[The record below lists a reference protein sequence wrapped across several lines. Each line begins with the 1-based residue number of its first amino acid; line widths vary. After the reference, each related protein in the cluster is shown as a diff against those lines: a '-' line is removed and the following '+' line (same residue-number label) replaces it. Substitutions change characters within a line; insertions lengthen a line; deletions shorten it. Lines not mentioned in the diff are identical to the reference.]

1 MIMGTEEKPRSLS
14 NHVHRHC
21 PVCGAR
27 VAEGAKTCLMC
38 DTSLE
43 ITPPTVVEQIA
54 PRVKRLT
61 RKQLFILGGFAVVI
75 LTAAVFLG
83 LNLSSGIG
91 QPLPTLTC
99 TPTFT
104 PSPTPT
110 ITPTPTLT
118 PTPLPT
124 PTPIPPQSY
133 TIQQGDTL
141 LSIALEFDLTV
152 NELQAFNNIAS
163 DIIVPGQSLLI
174 PPPTPTP
181 GPTPTLDPS
190 QPTPTFSPLIVHK
203 VQRGE
208 TLSTLA
214 ERYGISMNDIRA
226 ANDMAADA
234 ESIRIGEVLQ
244 IPQYTPTPELTPEV
258 VETNTLA
265 RGQSYSPPT
274 LLYPPDG
281 AIFTGAETPILLQWT
296 SVGILDLEK
305 DEFYRVEFT
314 AAAPEG
320 PVTTYAYARATT
332 WRVPQELF
340 PVPELANRTCTWQIS
355 IVRQE
360 PASSETIDI
369 IITLPGSRRAFT
381 WNPKTP

>member
-1 MIMGTEEKPRSLS
+1 MLMEIEEKSRSLS
-14 NHVHRHC
+14 DHVHRHC
-21 PVCGAR
+21 PVCGTR

-43 ITPPTVVEQIA
+43 IAPPTVVEQVA

-61 RKQLFILGGFAVVI
+61 RKQLFLLGGFAVVI

-83 LNLSSGIG
+83 LQLSSGVG
-91 QPLPTLTC
+91 QPLPTPTI

-104 PSPTPT
+104 ASPTPT

-152 NELQAFNNIAS
+152 DELQVFNNITS

-190 QPTPTFSPLIVHK
+190 QPTPTFSPLIVHT
-203 VQRGE
+203 VQQGE

-214 ERYGISMNDIRA
+214 ERYGVSMNDIRV
-226 ANDMAADA
+226 ANDMPPDA

-265 RGQSYSPPT
+265 QGPSYSPPT

-305 DEFYRVEFT
+305 DEFYRIEFT
-314 AAAPEG
+314 AATPGG
-320 PVTTYAYARATT
+320 PATTYAYARATA

-355 IVRQE
+355 IVRRE
-360 PASSETIDI
+360 PASSETLDI
-369 IITLPGSRRAFT
+369 IITLPGSHRSFT
-381 WNPKTP
+381 WNPPTS

>member
-1 MIMGTEEKPRSLS
+1 MGTEEKPRSLS

-43 ITPPTVVEQIA
+43 ITPPTIVEQIA
-54 PRVKRLT
+54 PPVKRLT

-75 LTAAVFLG
+75 LTAAVLLG
-83 LNLSSGIG
+83 LNLSSGTG
-91 QPLPTLTC
+91 QPLPTLTI

-104 PSPTPT
+104 ASPTST

-118 PTPLPT
+118 PPPLPT

-190 QPTPTFSPLIVHK
+190 QPTPTFSPLIMHT

-214 ERYGISMNDIRA
+214 ERYGVSMNDIRVTSG
-226 ANDMAADA
+226 MAPDA
-234 ESIRIGEVLQ
+234 ESIRTGEVLQ

-265 RGQSYSPPT
+265 QGASYSPPT
-274 LLYPPDG
+274 LLYPPDE

-296 SVGILDLEK
+296 SVGILDLEEG
-305 DEFYRVEFT
+305 EFYRVEFT
-314 AAAPEG
+314 AVTSEG
-320 PVTTYAYARATT
+320 PVTTYAYVRATA
-332 WRVPQELF
+332 WRVPLELF
-340 PVPELANRTCTWQIS
+340 PVPELTNRTCTWQVS
-355 IVRQE
+355 IVRWE
-360 PASSETIDI
+360 PASLETLDI
-369 IITLPGSRRAFT
+369 IITLSGSRRSFT